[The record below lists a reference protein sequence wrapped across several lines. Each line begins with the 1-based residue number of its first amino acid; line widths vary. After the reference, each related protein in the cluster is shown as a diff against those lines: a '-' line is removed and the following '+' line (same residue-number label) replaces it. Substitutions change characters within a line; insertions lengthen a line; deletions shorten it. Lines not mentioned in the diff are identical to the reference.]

1 MGTATEA
8 GLKLQELT
16 DGQIICKADTYLGF
30 RHRPKAVID
39 EKTLVVYFFNNNRYV
54 SQYELDLLPDM
65 EIGNR
70 ALFQLGISEHRIAA
84 DNLQEQIIL
93 SDIDND
99 SPIDEEFLPLC
110 SILPAQLLAFF
121 KCLQLNSMP
130 DAPSVSGS
138 ISRVVEGVNIY
149 PATELKDDQ

>member
-1 MGTATEA
+1 
-8 GLKLQELT
+8 LKLQELT

-30 RHRPKAVID
+30 RHGPKAVID

-54 SQYELDLLPDM
+54 SQYELDLLPSM
-65 EIGNR
+65 EIGNS
-70 ALFQLGISEHRIAA
+70 ALFQFGISEHRITA
-84 DNLQEQIIL
+84 NSLQEQIIL
-93 SDIDND
+93 SDTDRNA
-99 SPIDEEFLPLC
+99 PIDEEFLPLC

-121 KCLQLNSMP
+121 KCLQLNGMP

-149 PATELKDDQ
+149 RVDS